1 MNTFALL
8 LASELKNQGDTLVD
22 LPDLLHEHGGHE
34 YDAHPGV
41 LAGTLTK
48 PTTGRYCI
56 GWHPDTWR
64 ALRGV
69 LGDPPK
75 ARMMPLLKAFYS
87 C

>member
-41 LAGTLTK
+41 LAGNKL
-48 PTTGRYCI
+48 
-56 GWHPDTWR
+56 
-64 ALRGV
+64 V
-69 LGDPPK
+69 V
-75 ARMMPLLKAFYS
+75 
-87 C
+87 